1 MNNKVIIITGG
12 SSGIGKALALQ
23 YGLLGARVVIT
34 GRNED
39 KLQETTVELQK
50 AGISIV
56 GIPCDSSLEKETRL
70 MVEQVKNQFGQL
82 TY

>member
-34 GRNED
+34 GRNKE
-39 KLQETTVELQK
+39 KQQQNASASLKKSTYYYETIRKTIARKQGL
-50 AGISIV
+50 G
-56 GIPCDSSLEKETRL
+56 C
-70 MVEQVKNQFGQL
+70 
-82 TY
+82 